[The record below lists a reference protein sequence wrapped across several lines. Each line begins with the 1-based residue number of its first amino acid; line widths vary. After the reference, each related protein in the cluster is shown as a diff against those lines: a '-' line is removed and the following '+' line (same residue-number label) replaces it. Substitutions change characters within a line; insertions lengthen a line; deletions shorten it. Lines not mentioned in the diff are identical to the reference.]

1 MPLNTTCLK
10 AVFTLDELKEL
21 FAFTLDESKTKSFSI
36 NTDSRTIKQ
45 NEIFLPLTGE
55 NFDGHDFINNTLEI
69 CSLAF
74 CEKSKTPKV
83 KKENKSKLLLVENA
97 LDAYHKIA
105 NHYRKK
111 INPKVIAIT
120 GSSGKTTVK
129 DLISSV
135 LSIKYKV
142 HKTEANFNNEIGV
155 PKTIL
160 EMPEGTQVLVLE
172 LAMRGKGEIGFL
184 SKTAE
189 PDIAVITNVGTAHIG
204 RLGTRENIAK
214 AKCEALMYLRKEG
227 IAVLHNDTLLK
238 EEAKKLWRGKTILF
252 GPNESKDVS
261 FEGGRSNFSFH
272 DRKYSIPTLGR
283 IHVLNSIVGILV
295 AETLGLKKEEIDKGL
310 NSFNVPEGRG
320 EIVKLKGDVY
330 LIDETYNANP
340 DSVKAA
346 VSNLLECWGN
356 DFKKV
361 LVLGELAELGDCQDN
376 LLKELAIWL
385 QSKYLDNIITVGN
398 KLSEINFAQN
408 AKDNKECCAIL
419 KNLIMPKTIFLLKGS
434 HAAKLD
440 EVVKNLINHGQA

>member
-1 MPLNTTCLK
+1 MITGITTKNAAFNLS
-10 AVFTLDELKEL
+10 ELKEL
-21 FAFTLDESKTKSFSI
+21 FNFKSDENNKISI

-45 NEIFLPLTGE
+45 NEIFLPLAGE
-55 NFDGHDFINNTLEI
+55 NFDGHDFINSALEI
-69 CSLAF
+69 CPLAF
-74 CEKSKTPKV
+74 CEEVEISKV
-83 KKENKSKLLLVENA
+83 KEKNKSKLILVENT

-184 SKTAE
+184 SKTSE
-189 PDIAVITNVGTAHIG
+189 PDIVVITNVGTAHIG
-204 RLGTRENIAK
+204 RLGTRENIAE
-214 AKCEALMYLRKEG
+214 AKCEALIYLRKEG
-227 IAVLHNDTLLK
+227 IAVLHNDPLLK
-238 EEAKKLWRGKTILF
+238 EEAKKLWHGKTIFFDL
-252 GPNESKDVS
+252 NETKDVS

-434 HAAKLD
+434 HAAKLN
-440 EVVKNLINHGQA
+440 EVVDYLKQKNG